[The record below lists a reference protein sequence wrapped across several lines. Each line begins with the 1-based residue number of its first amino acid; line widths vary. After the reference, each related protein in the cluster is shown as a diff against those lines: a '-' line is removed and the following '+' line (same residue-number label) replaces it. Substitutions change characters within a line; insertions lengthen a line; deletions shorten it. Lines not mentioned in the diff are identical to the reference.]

1 MRESEGKCERE
12 REAEDSIASRIKRR
26 KEHNKVRRGIS
37 TDQRQDDDNDE
48 NDSYE
53 Y

>member
-1 MRESEGKCERE
+1 MRESERKRE